1 MMARLSIR
9 ARLILL
15 SGALLSFLLA
25 CNFYLNQKLGE
36 NADAM
41 DRAADLLGVIE
52 EANGAQIAFGEM
64 RYWLTDLAVSML
76 ALSQHNAVS
85 ARQQMEKY
93 LDSLARRRPQAVVEV
108 RAELAQY
115 EEYARKAVN
124 EYVDDRRVIGN
135 SLLAQASQ
143 HSVAAD
149 RLLAGIVAQ
158 LTQEAY
164 AAREQAV
171 EQARAASAVSRIVTA
186 AAIFVGALL

>member
-85 ARQQMEKY
+85 ARQQWKNI
-93 LDSLARRRPQAVVEV
+93 SIPWRGAGPRPWWRFAPNW
-108 RAELAQY
+108 R
-115 EEYARKAVN
+115 N
-124 EYVDDRRVIGN
+124 
-135 SLLAQASQ
+135 
-143 HSVAAD
+143 
-149 RLLAGIVAQ
+149 
-158 LTQEAY
+158 
-164 AAREQAV
+164 
-171 EQARAASAVSRIVTA
+171 
-186 AAIFVGALL
+186 